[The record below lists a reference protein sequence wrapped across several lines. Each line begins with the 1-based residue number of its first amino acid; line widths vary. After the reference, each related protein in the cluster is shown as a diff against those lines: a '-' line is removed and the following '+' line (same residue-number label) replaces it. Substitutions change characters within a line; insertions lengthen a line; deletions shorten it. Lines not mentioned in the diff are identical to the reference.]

1 MSSRHSAGDFRR
13 LINSDSGMTFFFFIS
28 VVFVFVLVV
37 VFVFCVRF
45 GVMEAKATASNR
57 KRGCDTIRG
66 VACVVPD
73 VVVIVVVME
82 RAERRTQ
89 KSATAAVFGA
99 IVMVLCL
106 RKKLP
111 LQMAEEGK
119 DDVFLFSGL
128 MGVFR

>member
-73 VVVIVVVME
+73 LVVIVLVME

-89 KSATAAVFGA
+89 KSTTAAVFGA
-99 IVMVLCL
+99 IVMMLCL

-111 LQMAEEGK
+111 LQWPKKARMM
-119 DDVFLFSGL
+119 FFY
-128 MGVFR
+128 FPF